1 MARPRLF
8 LVPQWTD
15 VEWTIRPL
23 LEEWAEVASYEPAY
37 AIEGAR
43 VSRARLVDAGL
54 EQLERLGWDRF
65 FVVGDTFGTAT
76 AARIARERREDVQG
90 IAVGHASPSWDMEGE
105 RAPINRELWAA
116 MSQLISQDATSFVRY
131 GITQLTQGGYDDEVA
146 RRMVESVPTGQMQE
160 AWDIIRDEHEPIGE
174 LLGEVDRPL
183 LLAKHNGCL
192 MFTDAGFEDICAA
205 FPSAH
210 TVQVERPPSA
220 DEDFA
225 RALRE
230 FCDG

>member
-1 MARPRLF
+1 VARPRLF

-15 VEWTIRPL
+15 IEWTIRPL
-23 LEEWAEVASYEPAY
+23 LEEWAEVASYEPAH

-90 IAVGHASPSWDMEGE
+90 IAVGHASLSWDMEGE

-146 RRMVESVPTGQMQE
+146 RQMVESVPTGQMQE
-160 AWDIIRDEHEPIGE
+160 AWDIIRDEREPIGE

-183 LLAKHNGCL
+183 LLAKHDGCL

-220 DEDFA
+220 DEGFA